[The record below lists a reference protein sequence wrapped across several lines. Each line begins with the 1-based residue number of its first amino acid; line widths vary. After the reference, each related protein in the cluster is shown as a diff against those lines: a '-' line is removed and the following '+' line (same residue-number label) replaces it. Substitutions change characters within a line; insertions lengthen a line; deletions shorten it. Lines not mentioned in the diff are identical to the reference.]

1 MLVKTD
7 IEIAQAAKLKPIW
20 EIAEKAGL
28 KREELQLFGDHK
40 AKVELGAL
48 KRLEKQRDGKLIM
61 VTAITPTPLGEG
73 KTVTTVGLGQALNH
87 IGKKAFTAIRQPSLG
102 PVFGVKGGAAGGGYA
117 QVVPM
122 EDINLHFTGD
132 MHAITAAHSLLAA
145 MLDAHLFH
153 GNALGM
159 DVNNVT
165 WKRAVDMN
173 DRALRDIV
181 VGLGGRANGVPRQD
195 GFIITV
201 ASEIMAI
208 LCLSRDF
215 TDLKDRL
222 GRIIVAYAKDGKPV
236 TAKDLGAQGAMALL
250 LKDAIKPNLVQTLEH
265 TPAFVHGGPFANIAH
280 GHNTL
285 IADRLALK
293 LADYVVTETGFGADL
308 GAEKFFNIVCRL
320 GGLTPS
326 AAVVVVSLRALKMHG
341 LNMWPVKQDALK
353 AENVHAIEK
362 GFPNLDK
369 HLSNVQQFGVPAVA
383 AINRRPEDTDAEVNA
398 VLQHCKAMGVLAA
411 VSDVWAHGGAGGA
424 ALAEAVVQTLDEK
437 PSRYK
442 PLYEVSASIPAK
454 LETIARK
461 IYGAKDVDYAPKAKR
476 AIANLEKLKLDQVP
490 ICVAKTNHSISD
502 NSALKGAPTGWTLTI
517 NDLYASAGAG
527 FIVALAGDV
536 LTMPGLPQHPAALE
550 IDIDEHGTIK
560 GLF

>member
-1 MLVKTD
+1 MKTD

-28 KREELQLFGDHK
+28 KREELQLFGDYK

-48 KRLEKQRDGKLIM
+48 KRLEKQRDGKLIL

-102 PVFGVKGGAAGGGYA
+102 PVFGVKGGAAGGGHA

-215 TDLKDRL
+215 LDLKERL

-236 TAKDLGAQGAMALL
+236 TARDLGAQGAMALL

-341 LNMWPVKQDALK
+341 LNMWPVKQDVLK
-353 AENVHAIEK
+353 AENVQAIEK

-369 HLSNVQQFGVPAVA
+369 HLANVQLFGVPAVA
-383 AINRRPEDTDAEVNA
+383 AINRRPEDTDAEVNV
-398 VLQHCKAMGVLAA
+398 VLKHCKSLGVLAA
-411 VSDVWAHGGAGGA
+411 VSEVWAHGGAGGA
-424 ALAEAVVQTLDEK
+424 TLAEAVVQTLEEK

-454 LETIARK
+454 IETIAKK

-490 ICVAKTNHSISD
+490 ICMAKTNHSISD

-536 LTMPGLPQHPAALE
+536 LTMPGLPQHPAALD